1 MLPGL
6 VLTDA
11 LILTDKVAVPTHV
24 DTLWHKIADWKLAR
38 FHALENQMGDLQK
51 IRNKIGKVGRVFPQP
66 FPMSPFERNS
76 LNGTGA
82 NPNSESATA
91 KGSLTILSKS
101 PIPGLVKPNS
111 ESPELD
117 ASAKYKQ
124 PVHVFLHCIPDSCLL
139 CYPTPICKICHPQPQ
154 RDLGR
159 GVKYLRRQIE
169 NVYLPMVGPNFTW
182 NTGIGETK
190 TPPMICPEEN
200 FTWRHL
206 ALALSW
212 LPSPPQHW
220 RLEVVVAKHLDGR

>member
-51 IRNKIGKVGRVFPQP
+51 IGSKIAKVGWVFPQP
-66 FPMSPFERNS
+66 FSMSPFERNS

-101 PIPGLVKPNS
+101 AIPGLVKPNS

-124 PVHVFLHCIPDSCLL
+124 PVHVFLYCIPDSCLL

-169 NVYLPMVGPNFTW
+169 NVYLPMVGPNFT
-182 NTGIGETK
+182 TL
-190 TPPMICPEEN
+190 
-200 FTWRHL
+200 R
-206 ALALSW
+206 
-212 LPSPPQHW
+212 
-220 RLEVVVAKHLDGR
+220 